1 MSGRWAVVWPAFWML
16 CGCSV
21 APVSVITE
29 HDLRTPLEKA
39 AQAGNAAEVRRLL
52 HSGAD
57 PNDREG
63 VFGAPLNAAAIRPH
77 NAEVIA
83 ALLAAGANPNGR
95 GREGNKSWA
104 PPLYHAAVYSDV
116 ENTRMLLEAGA
127 NPNHP
132 QLVAGWF
139 KPEIISLL
147 MTHGFDLLAVDELGR
162 NALHLALAPPA
173 MPQTVAVEFL
183 IRSAV
188 PVNARDRNGRTPL
201 AYWREPRDFEKH
213 WARAWLAERLSKGAE
228 FPEQRS
234 RRAAISRVLQ
244 DAGAGL

>member
-1 MSGRWAVVWPAFWML
+1 M
-16 CGCSV
+16 
-21 APVSVITE
+21 APVSVTTE

-57 PNDREG
+57 PNDRDG

-95 GREGNKSWA
+95 GRDGDKSWA
-104 PPLYHAAVYSDV
+104 PPLYHAAVRSDV
-116 ENTRMLLEAGA
+116 ENTRILLEAGA
-127 NPNHP
+127 NPNLP

-139 KPEIISLL
+139 KPEIISLM
-147 MTHGFDLLAVDELGR
+147 MTHGLDLLTVDELGR
-162 NALHLALAPPA
+162 NALHRALAPPA

-183 IRSAV
+183 IRSGV
-188 PVNARDRNGRTPL
+188 PLNARDRNGRTPL

-213 WARAWLAERLSKGAE
+213 WVRAWLAERLIKGE
-228 FPEQRS
+228 FSEQRS
-234 RRAAISRVLQ
+234 HRTAISRLLQ
-244 DAGAGL
+244 YAGASL